1 MDNKNREKFLDLR
14 CEFLLAGS
22 KSAYIRKKGR
32 CKETMALVAAFE
44 KNLQR
49 EKNKKDAPSPEQA
62 RILANITNIA
72 KTLPASG
79 YSMGE
84 TKTLSLSKGR
94 FSATIDC
101 REYYARSCSYR
112 PTHGEVSVIISPR
125 DLMGVRIRGGRP
137 TRIVGSYSKDIRKC
151 EWIEWQTE
159 SYRGKVTSVSI
170 KWVKGYLVRGW
181 HTTSLQAAKEKLA
194 SCKESEKKAAA
205 AIKKAA
211 AAMKDKEKEF
221 KRILKTDICFADS
234 VKAGNCRPGTIAF
247 CMSQG
252 LRISSLIKGEE
263 LLSLADKDSLF
274 YIAKIF
280 AYKILGRT
288 PNLTEAMD
296 MKEYIKTKKEV

>member
-1 MDNKNREKFLDLR
+1 MNREKFLDLR
-14 CEFLLAGS
+14 SEFLLAGS
-22 KSAYIRKKGR
+22 ISAYIRKKGR

-44 KNLQR
+44 KSLQR
-49 EKNKKDAPSPEQA
+49 EKNKKEAPSPEQA

-84 TKTLSLSKGR
+84 TKTLYLSKGR

-112 PTHGEVSVIISPR
+112 PTHGEVSVVISPR
-125 DLMGVRIRGGRP
+125 DLIGVRVRGGLP

-181 HTTSLQAAKEKLA
+181 HTTSLQAAKEKLLA
-194 SCKESEKKAAA
+194 CKESEKKAAA
-205 AIKKAA
+205 A
-211 AAMKDKEKEF
+211 MKGKEKEF
-221 KRILKTDICFADS
+221 KRILKTDICFEDS

-247 CMSQG
+247 CRSQG
-252 LRISSLIKGEE
+252 LRIDSLIKGKE

-274 YIAKIF
+274 YIARIF

-288 PNLTEAMD
+288 PKWTEAMD